1 MEKGKHR
8 LNNRVNLLIVI
19 AIVVL
24 LSPHAYSFTDQ
35 ITTERIL
42 KENKHFIDF
51 IDISITNFG
60 DHKLNEFQK
69 IYGKHF
75 NAEVAFLQADYQ
87 RAYKRI
93 YSSQGDMVKLY
104 QDVLKN
110 FYLEDSKNILDK
122 LAPDIIRSKDAKA
135 KHYLTLGYRD
145 RTVGWTH
152 YTVGDATNPK
162 QYSWKL
168 YKYEEAIKMTRRA
181 KKYGFL
187 AMFQSQ
193 PPVMKVKIYTK
204 LLETE
209 KKKGNLFFNR
219 FLGLDEK
226 KYLDELNNTFRE
238 FDKKRKKSS
247 GDEKFENL
255 VQRRVRFKKEA
266 RMARYLLNQ
275 EFDKAEFEMRQYVQ
289 DYNFKLIDSMLT
301 VLSEEKKESR
311 LTSDKISY
319 SDMRTHLLD
328 NYNRLKKESAL
339 NGLIEKVRVEDD
351 ISGLEGEKE
360 AADKKDAAD
369 RSQSKEEEKERVS
382 KETGKKDRKESEK

>member
-1 MEKGKHR
+1 MKKGKYI
-8 LNNRVNLLIVI
+8 LNKRAILLIFI
-19 AIVVL
+19 AMAVL
-24 LSPHAYSFTDQ
+24 FTRQAYSFTDQ

-42 KENKHFIDF
+42 RENKHFIDF
-51 IDISITNFG
+51 IDVTITNFG
-60 DHKLNEFQK
+60 DQKLDEFQK
-69 IYGKHF
+69 IYDKHF
-75 NAEVAFLQADYQ
+75 NAEVAFLQADYH

-93 YSSQGDMVKLY
+93 YSSQGDMVRLY
-104 QDVLKN
+104 KDVLKN

-162 QYSWKL
+162 QHSQKL

-193 PPVMKVKIYTK
+193 PSAMKIKIYTK

-209 KKKGNLFFNR
+209 KGKGNLFFGR
-219 FLGLDEK
+219 FLKLDEK
-226 KYLDELNNTFRE
+226 KYIDELNNTFRE
-238 FDKKRKKSS
+238 FDKKRKETP
-247 GDEKFENL
+247 DDAKFENL

-275 EFDKAEFEMRQYVQ
+275 EFDKAEFEMRQYVE
-289 DYNFKLIDSMLT
+289 DYNFKLIDSTLA
-301 VLSEEKKESR
+301 VLAKEKKESR
-311 LTSDKISY
+311 LTTGRISY
-319 SDMRTHLLD
+319 DDMRIHLLD
-328 NYNRLKKESAL
+328 NYSRLKKESAL
-339 NGLIEKVRVEDD
+339 SGMIEKVRVEDD
-351 ISGLEGEKE
+351 INGSEGEKE
-360 AADKKDAAD
+360 AADKKGPAANGKVDAD
-369 RSQSKEEEKERVS
+369 KKENLSKEIE
-382 KETGKKDRKESEK
+382 KKDKKESEE

>member
-1 MEKGKHR
+1 MDYMEKSKYS
-8 LNNRVNLLIVI
+8 LNKRTIFLIYI
-19 AIVVL
+19 MATML
-24 LSPHAYSFTDQ
+24 FTRQGYTFTDQ
-35 ITTERIL
+35 VNTERII
-42 KENKHFIDF
+42 KENKHFIEF
-51 IDISITNFG
+51 IDVTITNFG
-60 DHKLNEFQK
+60 DHKLDEFQK
-69 IYGKHF
+69 IYNKHF

-104 QDVLKN
+104 EDILKN
-110 FYLEDSKNILDK
+110 FYLEDTKNILDK

-193 PPVMKVKIYTK
+193 PSAMKIKIYTK

-209 KKKGNLFFNR
+209 KTKGNLFFSR
-219 FLGLDEK
+219 FMGLDEK
-226 KYLDELNNTFRE
+226 NYIDELNNTFRE
-238 FDKKRKKSS
+238 FDKKRKEIP
-247 GDEKFENL
+247 GAAKFENL

-266 RMARYLLNQ
+266 RLARYLLNQ
-275 EFDKAEFEMRQYVQ
+275 EFAKAEFEMRQYVE

-301 VLSEEKKESR
+301 VLSEENKESR
-311 LTSDKISY
+311 LTTGKITY
-319 SDMRTHLLD
+319 NEMRVHLLD
-328 NYNRLKKESAL
+328 NYSRLKKESAL
-339 NGLIEKVRVEDD
+339 NGLIEKVRIEDD
-351 ISGLEGEKE
+351 MSGLEGEKE
-360 AADKKDAAD
+360 EA
-369 RSQSKEEEKERVS
+369 
-382 KETGKKDRKESEK
+382 GKKDTSSNRKPDDVTH